1 MDVLLL
7 CVLRLT
13 LPFSSLFVHVL
24 HKQFRRYCVSNLKA
38 CPHLKYFE
46 TLNLKFESCKFKFE
60 SFKYF
65 FATFKI

>member
-1 MDVLLL
+1 MI
-7 CVLRLT
+7 T
-13 LPFSSLFVHVL
+13 PSSQAFVHVL
-24 HKQFRRYCVSNLKA
+24 HKHFRGYGVSNLKTCA
-38 CPHLKYFE
+38 HLKYFE